1 MNVLTLDRSDGMA
14 VLFVAVGLFAFLP
27 PIVAP
32 SAAALLPLASA
43 VHSSVDD
50 GDGKDGL
57 PPVLKPAPMRKADP
71 GHALSPRRALFGARM
86 LLPKKRRRVMVKNE
100 GKRQVGTISQKKTTR
115 SRPSCDPSSS
125 REGRRKNPLA
135 RRRRRCPSEG
145 RKAYK
150 GLAGGFG
157 SRGGILR
164 VFVGGN
170 ASR

>member
-32 SAAALLPLASA
+32 SAAAFLPLASTF
-43 VHSSVDD
+43 HFSVDD

-57 PPVLKPAPMRKADP
+57 SPVLKPVPMRKADL

-86 LLPKKRRRVMVKNE
+86 ILPEKRRRVMVKNE
-100 GKRQVGTISQKKTTR
+100 GKRQVGTVSQKKATC
-115 SRPSCDPSSS
+115 SRPSCDLPSS

-157 SRGGILR
+157 SREGGDLEGFR
-164 VFVGGN
+164 WGK
-170 ASR
+170 R